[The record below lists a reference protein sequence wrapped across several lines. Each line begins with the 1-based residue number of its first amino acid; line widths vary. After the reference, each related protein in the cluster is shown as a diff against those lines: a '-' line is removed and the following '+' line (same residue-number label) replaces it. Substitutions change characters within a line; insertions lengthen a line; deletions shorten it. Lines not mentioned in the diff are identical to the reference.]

1 MSRRQKP
8 KGVTYKVEGATRQ
21 GEPNRF
27 VRIVDGRDCP
37 DLLEA
42 PFPLEDFGF
51 RSEMSD
57 DEIEH
62 LLITNESDVTV
73 QEIRQHLNVSTTP
86 PSEPGAVAAR
96 RHQDDLEYFPDDGYD
111 YSQHL
116 VSINKGSMSMASTEQ
131 LKKAQAIRE
140 GADLELD
147 DDGVAAVAAL
157 SGDEADEDFPDDFV
171 AVAQTDEDGF
181 VQPVQMSEVLWGKYQ
196 PTGFELPAEVAAR
209 LRELREAVGAAAFS
223 AGGVPKA
230 EMLGSDFEIEEMDDN
245 ESDFDSAAFEEEFRD
260 LFEDDDDMEIPEGF
274 ELYDK
279 QVHRAPHAAPT
290 NEEIA
295 DIMSRIQRQT
305 DDNPILHTGY
315 EDDSEEEQ
323 WDVET
328 VQSLRSNVYNHP
340 GKIRIVTQEKRP
352 ILLYGKHKIP
362 LDYIQDYLVKAGET
376 NESEAPTQ
384 TEEPPVSTT
393 VSSRPKQESPDE
405 KRARKKHVHEA
416 QRLKRQLK
424 KAQR

>member
-1 MSRRQKP
+1 
-8 KGVTYKVEGATRQ
+8 
-21 GEPNRF
+21 
-27 VRIVDGRDCP
+27 
-37 DLLEA
+37 
-42 PFPLEDFGF
+42 
-51 RSEMSD
+51 MSD
-57 DEIEH
+57 EEIEH
-62 LLITNESDVTV
+62 LLMTNESDVTV
-73 QEIRQHLNVSTTP
+73 QQIRQHLNVSTIP
-86 PSEPGAVAAR
+86 PSDPTPVATR

-131 LKKAQAIRE
+131 RKKALAMRE
-140 GADLELD
+140 GTDLELD
-147 DDGVAAVAAL
+147 DEGAAAVAAL

-171 AVAQTDEDGF
+171 AVAQTDEDGL
-181 VQPVQMSEVLWGKYQ
+181 VLPVQMSEVLWGKHE
-196 PTGFELPAEVAAR
+196 PTGMELPPEVAAR
-209 LRELREAVGAAAFS
+209 LRELRAAVGASAFS
-223 AGGVPKA
+223 AGGVPNA

-260 LFEDDDDMEIPEGF
+260 LFEDGGDDMELPEGF

-279 QVHRAPHAAPT
+279 QVHRAPHTSPS

-295 DIMSRIQRQT
+295 DILSRIQHLT

-340 GKIRIVTQEKRP
+340 GRIRIVTQEKRP

-362 LDYIQDYLVKAGET
+362 LDYIQDYLVNAEET
-376 NESEAPTQ
+376 KESEEPTQ
-384 TEEPPVSTT
+384 TEEPLVSTT
-393 VSSRPKQESPDE
+393 TTNERERNKCTTLS
-405 KRARKKHVHEA
+405 A
-416 QRLKRQLK
+416 
-424 KAQR
+424 

>member
-1 MSRRQKP
+1 
-8 KGVTYKVEGATRQ
+8 
-21 GEPNRF
+21 
-27 VRIVDGRDCP
+27 
-37 DLLEA
+37 
-42 PFPLEDFGF
+42 
-51 RSEMSD
+51 MSD

-393 VSSRPKQESPDE
+393 TRNERERNMCTKPS
-405 KRARKKHVHEA
+405 A
-416 QRLKRQLK
+416 
-424 KAQR
+424 